1 MTNRTLIDKMNRASI
16 IVWYIFE
23 TDKKMYVAFH
33 VSLNS
38 TNSTQKY
45 VIMLLFY
52 YCYKTRYDATS
63 KAEFRFRPIMAN
75 QIL

>member
-1 MTNRTLIDKMNRASI
+1 MTNLTLIDKMNRASI

-38 TNSTQKY
+38 TFLKFRVTKVCHN
-45 VIMLLFY
+45 VAFLL
-52 YCYKTRYDATS
+52 
-63 KAEFRFRPIMAN
+63 
-75 QIL
+75 LL